1 MDNFWLGTIIVSICV
16 GFLTSQVFGWLTFG
30 GIALFAG
37 IWGAVDDSIV
47 KYRNS
52 GKGDKK

>member
-16 GFLTSQVFGWLTFG
+16 GVMYGQVFGWLTLG
-30 GIALFAG
+30 GICLFAG
-37 IWGAVDDSIV
+37 IWQAADDSIV

-52 GKGDKK
+52 GKGNKS